1 MAEPLHLIEAGTRP
15 TGRPF
20 AVRFFWPVLGGGLLA
35 IPLLIGVHIAV
46 GSADI
51 GIADTFRA
59 LFGSPASDAHDTIV
73 NNLRLPRAL
82 VAVLAGA
89 MLGMAGALLQ
99 SITRNPLAEPGL
111 LGVTGGAV
119 LAITAYIVLIPDAS
133 YRDAGADSGLP
144 IPLVGM
150 VGGLLAGATV
160 YALSR
165 SRTGGVDPMRLILIG
180 VLVASVVSSFASL
193 LLVRSGDY
201 DTRRLIQWTVGSTGG
216 RVWAHFHTIW
226 PIALVT
232 LPLSILAIG
241 WANVLQ
247 LGDDV
252 ARGLGLRVERTR
264 LTLLVLAAALTAGA
278 VSVVGAIGF
287 IGLIGPH
294 AARLSTGSNLRRQFP
309 LSMVFTALLLL
320 VADIVARTATIG
332 WVAAYFDDDAG
343 FTASLPVGAT
353 TALLGAPFF
362 LYLLLRRKTIL

>member
-1 MAEPLHLIEAGTRP
+1 MAEPFHLVEAGIRP
-15 TGRPF
+15 TTRPF
-20 AVRFFWPVLGGGLLA
+20 AVRFFWPVLLGGLVT

-51 GIADTFRA
+51 GVADTFRA
-59 LFGSPASDAHDTIV
+59 LAGSPASDAHDTIV
-73 NNLRLPRAL
+73 MNLRLPRAL

-119 LAITAYIVLIPDAS
+119 LAITAYIVLIPDAA
-133 YRDAGADSGLP
+133 YGDAGADSGLP

-150 VGGLLAGATV
+150 VGGLTTGAAV
-160 YALSR
+160 YGLSR
-165 SRTGGVDPMRLILIG
+165 SRFGEVDPMRLILIG
-180 VLVASVVSSFASL
+180 VLVASIVSSLASL

-201 DTRRLIQWTVGSTGG
+201 DTRRVVQWTVGSTGG
-216 RVWAHFHTIW
+216 RVWSHFHTIW
-226 PIALVT
+226 PIAAVT
-232 LPLSILAIG
+232 LPISILAIG

-252 ARGLGLRVERTR
+252 ARGLGLRVERAR
-264 LTLLVLAAALTAGA
+264 LALLVLAAALTAGA
-278 VSVVGAIGF
+278 VSVVGAVGF

-320 VADIVARTATIG
+320 VADIVARSVTIG
-332 WVAAYFDDDAG
+332 WITTYLDG
-343 FTASLPVGAT
+343 ESFTGSLPVGAT

-362 LYLLLRRKTIL
+362 LYLLLRRKMTL